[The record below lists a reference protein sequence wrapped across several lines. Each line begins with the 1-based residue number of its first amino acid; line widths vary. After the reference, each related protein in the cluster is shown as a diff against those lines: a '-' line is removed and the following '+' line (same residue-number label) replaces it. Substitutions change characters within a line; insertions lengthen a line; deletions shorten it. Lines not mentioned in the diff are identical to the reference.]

1 MLITAAEERKKGLTA
16 LYIDGE
22 YAVSVDTVTLI
33 SSGKKAGS
41 EISDEELYELI
52 GNSRINRAKEK
63 ALYLMEYRSRTR
75 KEIWDRLV
83 PLFGETAAQ
92 AALDRLEE
100 LGLINDESYARELA
114 EQLITKKH
122 YSRDRTVY
130 ELIKKGI
137 DKETAEEIAD
147 EYEVEPCQQIRA
159 LIETKYARAMSDEK
173 GRART
178 VNSLR
183 AMGFRWSDIR
193 EVMSDYEEYD
203 D

>member
-63 ALYLMEYRSRTR
+63 ALYLIEYRSRTR

>member
-41 EISDEELYELI
+41 EISDEELYALI